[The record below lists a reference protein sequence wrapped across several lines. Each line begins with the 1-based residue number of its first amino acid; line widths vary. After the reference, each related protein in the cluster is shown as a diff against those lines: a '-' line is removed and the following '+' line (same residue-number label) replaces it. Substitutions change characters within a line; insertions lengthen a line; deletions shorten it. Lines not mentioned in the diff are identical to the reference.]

1 MYDPSYAH
9 KFRCGIKWLKSGLPE
24 NYKIPMKGLQNWVS
38 RENNLDSKFV
48 KLPVQTDR
56 KFSLSKKSSESWFFS
71 LICGKISM
79 GDEKCWN
86 VESWI
91 AA

>member
-1 MYDPSYAH
+1 MSNSAAAP
-9 KFRCGIKWLKSGLPE
+9 FR
-24 NYKIPMKGLQNWVS
+24 
-38 RENNLDSKFV
+38 
-48 KLPVQTDR
+48 
-56 KFSLSKKSSESWFFS
+56 LSKKSSESWAFS

>member
-1 MYDPSYAH
+1 MGWDQFIISPWKKKGHPARVTVGETGRAWFLSE
-9 KFRCGIKWLKSGLPE
+9 KIGVSSLPQSGSKKGRPE
-24 NYKIPMKGLQNWVS
+24 RAGP
-38 RENNLDSKFV
+38 R
-48 KLPVQTDR
+48 
-56 KFSLSKKSSESWFFS
+56 LSKKSSESWAFS
-71 LICGKISM
+71 LICDKISM

>member
-1 MYDPSYAH
+1 MRDP
-9 KFRCGIKWLKSGLPE
+9 FR
-24 NYKIPMKGLQNWVS
+24 
-38 RENNLDSKFV
+38 
-48 KLPVQTDR
+48 
-56 KFSLSKKSSESWFFS
+56 LSKKSSESWAFS